1 MRLIIAAIIRL
12 CIVLYN
18 DHNRRKITVLKAVVH
33 NFGTMDSDPE
43 GVIVEKQMD
52 NIRAVTDPEF
62 LFMHGLHSH
71 CFCNKLGLGDVS

>member
-1 MRLIIAAIIRL
+1 MFCIMIIIETK
-12 CIVLYN
+12 N
-18 DHNRRKITVLKAVVH
+18 TVLKAVVH

-43 GVIVEKQMD
+43 GVIVEKQLD

-62 LFMHGLHSH
+62 FFMHGLHSH

>member
-1 MRLIIAAIIRL
+1 MIIIETK
-12 CIVLYN
+12 N
-18 DHNRRKITVLKAVVH
+18 TVLKAVGH

-43 GVIVEKQMD
+43 GVIVEKQLD

-62 LFMHGLHSH
+62 FFMHGLHSH